1 MMIKKIICILF
12 TLIANASLA
21 SEFQSLQNLE
31 ELAFSHVNN
40 TLIKNKISKFTIK
53 IRKLDTRLRLPTCPN
68 KQLIASTSHH
78 SSIERASTVAIKCS
92 NTPNDWK
99 IYVPFKIRI
108 LTDVIVAARTLP
120 KGTLLTESDFKKASV
135 DSKKLRSAYFTQASQ
150 VKGLI
155 TKSTIY
161 SGRVITAKKL
171 RLPQLISRGD
181 PVTITAI
188 NSAIRVS
195 MKGIAIEN
203 GRLGDRIRVK
213 NLSSSQTIDAKIVAK
228 QQVEI
233 KI

>member
-1 MMIKKIICILF
+1 MMKKIICILF
-12 TLIANASLA
+12 TLLAQESLA
-21 SEFQSLQNLE
+21 IEFQSLQDLE
-31 ELAFSHVNN
+31 ELAYSHVNN

-53 IRKLDTRLRLPTCPN
+53 MRKLDTRLRLPSCPN
-68 KQLIASTSHH
+68 TQLIASTSHH
-78 SSIERASTVAIKCS
+78 GSIERASTVAIKCS
-92 NTPNDWK
+92 NTQNDWK
-99 IYVPFKIRI
+99 VYVPFKVKI
-108 LTDVIVAARTLP
+108 LTDVLIAARTLP
-120 KGTLLTESDFKKASV
+120 KGTLLTESDFKIASV
-135 DSKKLRSAYFTQASQ
+135 DSKKLRSAYFTNPSQ

-161 SGRVITAKKL
+161 SGRVISAKKL
-171 RLPQLISRGD
+171 RLPQLIHRGD

-203 GRLGDRIRVK
+203 GKLGDRIRVK
-213 NLSSSQTIDAKIVAK
+213 NLSSSQIIDAKIVAK